1 VRPGGNTDGVTS
13 FRHDLVSRVDAALGG
28 FLSARR
34 AEIEAAHPAS
44 AATVDELRRILDA
57 GGKRLRPVFC
67 YWGHRAA
74 GGGDGDEVVRA
85 AAALELVH
93 VFAIVQDDVMDRS
106 PLRHGQAATH
116 LRLGQG
122 HFGESAATLVGD
134 LAGVLADQLF
144 VESGFPP
151 EALQHAFGA
160 YNLMRV
166 EVVVGQYADLL
177 ASAAAEPPGEDE
189 ARRIAIL
196 KSGGYTVEKP
206 LAIGAALAGASAE
219 TLEGLAAYGGPLGE
233 AFQLR
238 DDVLGVFG
246 DTAVMGKDAE
256 SDLREGKRTV
266 LIAKARAM
274 GEPKDVEF
282 LDAHLGRAD
291 LSAAEVE
298 RLRDVLRRSGALD
311 ATLKLIDELHG
322 RALDALDD
330 AGFDAEVTAELMAL
344 AAAATARDG

>member
-1 VRPGGNTDGVTS
+1 
-13 FRHDLVSRVDAALGG
+13 
-28 FLSARR
+28 
-34 AEIEAAHPAS
+34 
-44 AATVDELRRILDA
+44 
-57 GGKRLRPVFC
+57 
-67 YWGHRAA
+67 
-74 GGGDGDEVVRA
+74 
-85 AAALELVH
+85 

-116 LRLGQG
+116 LRLGEG

-134 LAGVLADQLF
+134 LAGVFADQLF
-144 VESGFPP
+144 VESGFSP
-151 EALQHAFGA
+151 EALQKAFGA

-166 EVVVGQYADLL
+166 EVVLGQYADLL
-177 ASAAAEPPGEDE
+177 ASAASEFPGEEE

-206 LAIGAALAGASAE
+206 LAIGAALAGADQPA
-219 TLEGLAAYGGPLGE
+219 LDALAAYGTPLGE

-246 DTAVMGKDAE
+246 DVAVMGKDAE

-274 GEPKDVEF
+274 GEAAEVEF
-282 LDAHLGRAD
+282 LDANLGRRD
-291 LSAAEVE
+291 LDAAGVE

-330 AGFDAEVTAELMAL
+330 AGFEAEVTAALTELAS
-344 AAAATARDG
+344 AATARDL